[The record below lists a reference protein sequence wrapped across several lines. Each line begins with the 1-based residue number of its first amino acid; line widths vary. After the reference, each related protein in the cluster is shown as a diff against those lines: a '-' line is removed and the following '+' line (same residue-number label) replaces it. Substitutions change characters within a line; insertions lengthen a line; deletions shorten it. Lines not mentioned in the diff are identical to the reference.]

1 MRSTKTNERDFLKCL
16 HELSRAVGQI
26 SYFLEEEEDKDDV
39 IERVNRNLASLN
51 ERLSRLDI
59 RIGRT

>member
-1 MRSTKTNERDFLKCL
+1 MRSTKANERDFLKCL
-16 HELSRAVGQI
+16 HELSRAVEQI
-26 SYFLEEEEDKDDV
+26 SYFLEEGEDKDDV
-39 IERVNRNLASLN
+39 IERINSNLASLN